1 MIHENSTHYAN
12 SLREAPKIGIT
23 DIFEYVKKFMR
34 TNKNLPCLLSFYKQT
49 DQ

>member
-1 MIHENSTHYAN
+1 M
-12 SLREAPKIGIT
+12 KIQLIMQ
-23 DIFEYVKKFMR
+23 IASEKLQKLALQIYLSMLKNLR

>member
-1 MIHENSTHYAN
+1 MKIQLIMQIASEKLQKLA
-12 SLREAPKIGIT
+12 LRI
-23 DIFEYVKKFMR
+23 YLSMLKKFMR